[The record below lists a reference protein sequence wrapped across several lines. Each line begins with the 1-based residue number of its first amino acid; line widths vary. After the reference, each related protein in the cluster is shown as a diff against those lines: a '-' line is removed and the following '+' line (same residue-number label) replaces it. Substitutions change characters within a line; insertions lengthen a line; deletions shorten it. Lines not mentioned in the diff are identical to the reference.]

1 MFPPAADLPRL
12 DGLWRGVLSNREPR
26 LKPVAVSDLRPTQ
39 MTVGFREVAEKRRA
53 WTEIAEKSGADFLG
67 RHLVPVLLGP
77 KGHPYVI
84 DHHHLARALLDEGV
98 EEVATT
104 VVADLSSLD
113 RDAFWVVADNR
124 GWCHPYDGDGVRCT
138 FKDIPRSI
146 AGLKD
151 DPYRSLAGELRR
163 AGGYAKETIPFT
175 EFLWA
180 DFLRRNIKAKLVDE
194 DFPAALT
201 KALKLAKSTKA
212 QYLPGWAGPVPEG

>member
-1 MFPPAADLPRL
+1 M
-12 DGLWRGVLSNREPR
+12 SNREPR

-67 RHLVPVLLGP
+67 RHMVPVLLGP

-124 GWCHPYDGDGVRCT
+124 GWCHPYDGDGVRCA

-146 AGLKD
+146 AALKD

-180 DFLRRNIKAKLVDE
+180 DFLRRNIKTKLVEE

-201 KALKLAKSTKA
+201 KALKLAKSPKA
-212 QYLPGWAGPVPEG
+212 QYLPGWCGPLPED

>member
-1 MFPPAADLPRL
+1 
-12 DGLWRGVLSNREPR
+12 
-26 LKPVAVSDLRPTQ
+26 
-39 MTVGFREVAEKRRA
+39 MTVGFREVSEKRRA

-67 RHLVPVLLGP
+67 RHMVPVLLGP

-104 VVADLSSLD
+104 VVADLSGLD
-113 RDAFWVVADNR
+113 REAFWVVADNR
-124 GWCHPYDGDGVRCT
+124 GWCHPYDSDGVRRA

-146 AGLKD
+146 SGLTD

-180 DFLRRNIKAKLVDE
+180 DFLRRNIKAKLVEE
-194 DFPAALT
+194 DFPAALV
-201 KALKLAKSTKA
+201 KALKLAKTTKA
-212 QYLPGWAGPVPEG
+212 QYLPGWAGPLPEG